1 MIRYLDRG
9 GLAVNINVREY
20 EMTDLVD
27 YTAEHDGYFS
37 ISGLINGQKLRVHA
51 NAPRK
56 YFPDEDFG
64 EWANEI
70 EEIEIK
76 GPEQVHPDDL
86 AEVWAWLNDHIEFLV
101 NGEEPDFN
109 NGD

>member
-9 GLAVNINVREY
+9 GLAVEINGSEY
-20 EMTDLVD
+20 EMTDIISVAD
-27 YTAEHDGYFS
+27 REDGWYE
-37 ISGLINGQKLRVHA
+37 ISGLINGQRFMIGA
-51 NAPRK
+51 NATKK

-64 EWANEI
+64 EWASEI
-70 EEIEIK
+70 EGIELHATSFHDK
-76 GPEQVHPDDL
+76 DW
-86 AEVWAWLNDHIEFLV
+86 AEGVAWLHDHIEFLV